1 MVRSGGGAG
10 ALVAVLVAM
19 GACGDSVTSAAA
31 GAEGGADGGIAE
43 GGGGGTDALS
53 PVDCACIGID
63 TGTPDTGNPTKPFD
77 GTTGQTCAS
86 DADCT
91 TTGGPGIA
99 RCSSTVFAP
108 ESYFATP
115 VCILPACSPVSGTTP
130 HFCDGPAAPS
140 SPGICMPYGAGGGGV
155 CLPKCTFDKAG
166 GPATGCQGKD
176 VCFVDTQATEEG
188 VGYCW
193 GGCMKDGD
201 CPTGQKCQADQGL
214 CMEGTVP
221 PTKPYGA
228 ACTTADLNDGAC
240 YCLYGAASTG
250 YCSSFCV
257 VGGPNTC
264 PAGSVCDGLEYRQDG
279 YAMSNAGLGGFCT
292 VACTAGSE
300 AGAACPTGTSCTDI
314 FASGPDCI
322 P

>member
-1 MVRSGGGAG
+1 VVVA
-10 ALVAVLVAM
+10 ALVVA
-19 GACGDSVTSAAA
+19 GACGGSVTA
-31 GAEGGADGGIAE
+31 GPGDGGGGADGGADV
-43 GGGGGTDALS
+43 GGGGTDAQPGS
-53 PVDCACIGID
+53 DSSAVVDAQ
-63 TGTPDTGNPTKPFD
+63 TTDTGNPGKPFD
-77 GTTGQTCAS
+77 GTTGQKCAS

-91 TTGGPGIA
+91 TPGGPGIA

-130 HFCDGPAAPS
+130 HYCDGPDAPS
-140 SPGICMPYGAGGGGV
+140 SPGICEPYGNAGGGV

-166 GPATGCQGKD
+166 GPATGCQGND
-176 VCFVDTQATEEG
+176 VCFVDTQATSEG

-193 GGCMKDGD
+193 GGCTQDGD

-264 PAGSVCDGLEYRQDG
+264 PTGSICDGLEYRQDG
-279 YAMSNAGLGGFCT
+279 YSMSNAGLGGFCT

-300 AGAACPTGTSCTDI
+300 AGAACPTGASCTDI